1 MISPSCYYKSECRER
16 KKNERNFMIIE
27 LAKRER
33 QIHPRMGCRKILSNI
48 KIKLEEAGISI
59 GRDAFF
65 DLMRANSMHI
75 EKKKRF
81 SKTTYSNHGYA
92 ISPNRIKDLE
102 VVRPNQVFVS
112 DITYIRTVGGFAYL
126 FLVTDLYSRKI
137 VGWSVRPDLSHKGA
151 MDALNMA
158 IENLESC
165 RGLIHHTDRGSQYCC
180 HSFLK
185 EFGGKGI
192 AFSNTDDSHVYQ
204 NAVAERINGILKDE
218 YHLDSIFNNIEHV
231 RRTLKQVVFAY
242 NNLRPHLSLKYNNP
256 GSVYREVA

>member
-1 MISPSCYYKSECRER
+1 MV
-16 KKNERNFMIIE
+16 ME
-27 LAKRER
+27 LAKKER
-33 QIHPRMGCRKILSNI
+33 QIHPRMGCRKVLSNI
-48 KIKLEEAGISI
+48 QCKLNEAGISI

-65 DLMRANSMHI
+65 DLMGANSMHV

-102 VVRPNQVFVS
+102 IVRPNQVFVS
-112 DITYIRTVGGFAYL
+112 DITYIRTLSGFAYL
-126 FLVTDLYSRKI
+126 FLVTDLHSRNI
-137 VGWSVRPDLSHKGA
+137 VGWSVRTDLSHQGA
-151 MDALNMA
+151 IDALNMA
-158 IENLESC
+158 IATLENC
-165 RGLIHHTDRGSQYCC
+165 KGLIHHTDRGSQYCC

-218 YHLDSIFNNIEHV
+218 YNLDSVFTNIEHL
-231 RRTLKQVVFAY
+231 RKTLKQAIFAY
-242 NNLRPHLSLKYNNP
+242 NNLRPHISLKYNTP
-256 GSVYREVA
+256 GNVYKEAA